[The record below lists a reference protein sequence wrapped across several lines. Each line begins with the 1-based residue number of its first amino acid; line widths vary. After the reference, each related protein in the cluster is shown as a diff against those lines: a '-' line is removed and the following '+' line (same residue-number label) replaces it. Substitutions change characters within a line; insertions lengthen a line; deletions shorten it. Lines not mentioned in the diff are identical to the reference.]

1 MIENY
6 RQKLSEIISRR
17 LQENIS
23 GYIIIATKVLHI
35 HTSNFILNTIHD
47 RCF

>member
-23 GYIIIATKVLHI
+23 GYSIIATKVL